1 MYIYDIGAVIILI
14 RLTSIL
20 QSAYNRIQEMNH
32 ELLDR
37 HLLSNNEVEKSQL
50 MNVYQRGKSLS
61 FLSACGFFGISKSS
75 LTSMLSVR

>member
-1 MYIYDIGAVIILI
+1 MNISDIGGVIILI

-20 QSAYNRIQEMNH
+20 QSAYTRIQEMNH
-32 ELLDR
+32 EILDR

>member
-1 MYIYDIGAVIILI
+1 MYIYDIGMVIILI

-20 QSAYNRIQEMNH
+20 QSGYNRIQEMN
-32 ELLDR
+32 LTILDR
-37 HLLSNNEVEKSQL
+37 HLLSNNDKEKCQL

-61 FLSACGFFGISKSS
+61 YLSACGFFGISKSS